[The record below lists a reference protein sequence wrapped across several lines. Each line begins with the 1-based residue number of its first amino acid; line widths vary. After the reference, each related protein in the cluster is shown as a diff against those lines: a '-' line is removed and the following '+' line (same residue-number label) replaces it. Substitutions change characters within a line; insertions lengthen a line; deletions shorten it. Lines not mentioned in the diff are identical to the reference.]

1 MGANT
6 MKKRFIQVL
15 ITSAVVSTLFVSTVM
30 ASPEDDVASIKSQ
43 KAAAEEAADS
53 VNEELVSLLVDYQAL
68 EQDISDQEDKIG
80 EASKSLK
87 KAQKEEEKQY
97 EDMKLRIKYM
107 YESGDTSFIETL
119 FSAESFSDLLSKSE
133 YVDKVYSYD
142 REKLQ
147 DYVTA
152 KEEVEDLKTQLE
164 SEEADM
170 EYMADEMSAQQQN
183 LESTLSTMRA
193 QISDFDDQLAAAEE
207 AAAAE
212 LAAAQAAAKE
222 EAEEAVEEETTEEP
236 EEIEEEPAEE
246 KEEVKEETS
255 SEEKKEEVSEKDTKK
270 ETKEENKEKKS
281 SSSESKKSSTSSSS
295 SSKKSSSSSS
305 SNSSKKSS
313 TSSSSSS
320 KKSSSSSSSSS
331 TKSSSSSSSSSKS
344 SSSSTSNAS
353 LGQQIADKACEY
365 IGGKYVYG
373 GTSLTT
379 GVDCSGFVQQIHKLF
394 GISTPRTSSAIR
406 SGGKSVS
413 YSDKMPGDVICYSGH
428 VAIYIGNNTVVH
440 ASNSSP
446 YPKGG
451 IKTTSPANYRTVLA
465 VRRYW

>member
-183 LESTLSTMRA
+183 LESTLSMMRA

-212 LAAAQAAAKE
+212 LAAAQAAAEE
-222 EAEEAVEEETTEEP
+222 EAEEAVEEEPEEET

-246 KEEVKEETS
+246 KEEVKEETP
-255 SEEKKEEVSEKDTKK
+255 SEEKKEEVSEQDTKK

-281 SSSESKKSSTSSSS
+281 SSSSSSSSSKKSSTSSSS
-295 SSKKSSSSSS
+295 SS
-305 SNSSKKSS
+305 SKKSS
-313 TSSSSSS
+313 TSSSSSSS

-331 TKSSSSSSSSSKS
+331 SKKSSTSSSSSSKSS